1 MVEIHSVLQSTYR
14 TIMYKKQRAGTLMNM
29 NIHDLMVMN
38 NSLKH
43 SSQQMTECKLKREYN
58 LFNRKKLPTICLRVP
73 WVYFSTMKCETK
85 YSK

>member
-58 LFNRKKLPTICLRVP
+58 LFNRKKPN
-73 WVYFSTMKCETK
+73 YMYQSTMGLLQYHKCETK